1 MMDSSQSPKAAFA
14 ASNFADPDTIT
25 EILKQSRTIAI
36 VGLSSRPERPSFR
49 VAKYLQSAGYEILP
63 VNPKET
69 EVLGV
74 KSYATLEG
82 AQESIDLVQIFRQS
96 SFVPEVVD
104 AAIRIGAKA
113 IWMQEGVVN
122 EAAAAKA
129 RDAGLAV
136 VMDRCMLKEHAR
148 RAWA

>member
-1 MMDSSQSPKAAFA
+1 MTDSPKSPKTVLA
-14 ASNFADPDTIT
+14 ASSFADSDTIVK
-25 EILKQSRTIAI
+25 ILKNCRAIAV
-36 VGLSSRPERPSFR
+36 VGLSSRSDRPSFR
-49 VAKYLQSAGYEILP
+49 VAKYLQSAGYRIFP

-74 KSYATLEG
+74 KSYATLEDVK
-82 AQESIDLVQIFRQS
+82 EPIDLVQIFRQS
-96 SFVPEVVD
+96 AFVPEIVD

-129 RDAGLAV
+129 RDGGLAV

-148 RAWA
+148 RAWS

>member
-1 MMDSSQSPKAAFA
+1 MIDSSKFPKAALA

-25 EILKQSRTIAI
+25 KILKQSRTIAI

-49 VAKYLQSAGYEILP
+49 VAKYLQSAGYKIFP

-74 KSYATLEG
+74 KSYATLHG
-82 AQESIDLVQIFRQS
+82 AQEPIDLVQIFRQS
-96 SFVPEVVD
+96 SFVPEIVD
-104 AAIRIGAKA
+104 GAIRMGAKA